1 MSFISRL
8 VNHWRERAL
17 TLEFDEE
24 LRFHLDS
31 RIDANLR
38 RGMSRAEAES
48 EARRHLGSTLRARE
62 GMREARV
69 NRVIDTIV
77 GDLRHGVRVFRRK
90 PWLSALV
97 VATLSLGIGA
107 SASMF
112 SLLNAAL
119 FRPLPFPEAD

>member
-38 RGMSRAEAES
+38 RGMSRAEA
-48 EARRHLGSTLRARE
+48 
-62 GMREARV
+62 GMSSKAM
-69 NRVIDTIV
+69 
-77 GDLRHGVRVFRRK
+77 
-90 PWLSALV
+90 PM
-97 VATLSLGIGA
+97 
-107 SASMF
+107 SAS
-112 SLLNAAL
+112 SLNCAA
-119 FRPLPFPEAD
+119 RQECE